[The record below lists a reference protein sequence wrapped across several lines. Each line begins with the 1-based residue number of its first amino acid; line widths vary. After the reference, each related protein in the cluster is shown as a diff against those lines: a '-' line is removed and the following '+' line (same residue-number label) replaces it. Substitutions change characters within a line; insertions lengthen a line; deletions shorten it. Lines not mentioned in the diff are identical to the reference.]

1 MVVEIL
7 SKHKTLNL
15 FVYNIVFGYMLAI
28 YFNTSFNVVSIKCF
42 QFRNTFKK

>member
-7 SKHKTLNL
+7 SKHETLNL

-28 YFNTSFNVVSIKCF
+28 YSLSIF
-42 QFRNTFKK
+42 SKKL